1 MTLVRVI
8 STLSPELEDLVHR
21 TIGAFLTVH
30 RELGSGMSEGI
41 YSAAAQIE
49 LLTHG
54 IPFEHERT
62 SCSSC
67 LSCLRDESSSSV
79 GGQPGLLFVRLFDA
93 LPRSLE
99 LLECHVGHGAFRSG
113 DVTLHRLEPARKL
126 LVRFAQR
133 RFGLDAELA

>member
-1 MTLVRVI
+1 MTLGRVV

-49 LLTHG
+49 LMSRG

-62 SCSSC
+62 FPVRYRGH
-67 LSCLRDESSSSV
+67 LLGHQRID
-79 GGQPGLLFVRLFDA
+79 LFVDGRLIVEVKSVER
-93 LPRSLE
+93 LHPV
-99 LLECHVGHGAFRSG
+99 HVAQVVSYLR
-113 DVTLHRLEPARKL
+113 VTGVRIAL
-126 LVRFAQR
+126 LVNFNVAILKQGIR
-133 RFGLDAELA
+133 RIVL

>member
-30 RELGSGMSEGI
+30 RELGSGMSEGL

-49 LLTHG
+49 LLTRG

-62 SCSSC
+62 FLCDTEDTFSVISESICSSTA
-67 LSCLRDESSSSV
+67 D
-79 GGQPGLLFVRLFDA
+79 
-93 LPRSLE
+93 
-99 LLECHVGHGAFRSG
+99 
-113 DVTLHRLEPARKL
+113 
-126 LVRFAQR
+126 
-133 RFGLDAELA
+133 